1 MSSEFIAIVII
12 TVLLIFAL
20 ITLFIAPIG
29 VNKNNKEDK
38 EKENKSSDEIEFNK
52 PWETDDKIIIDTI
65 LSENSFD
72 KCNNFLDSIIRMHM
86 NNYKVLTG
94 FTPDSYI
101 TRDTKDEMVSYVT
114 EMTKHNMTDEVLWV
128 VSMFYDINTKEDL
141 NKLLDLRIK
150 LNILADMVEQNA
162 PIE

>member
-1 MSSEFIAIVII
+1 MTLEFIAKVII
-12 TVLLIFAL
+12 IVLLIFAL
-20 ITLFIAPIG
+20 ITLFVAAISANI
-29 VNKNNKEDK
+29 NNKKDK
-38 EKENKSSDEIEFNK
+38 EKENESSDKIEFNK

-101 TRDTKDEMVSYVT
+101 TRETKDEMVSYVT
-114 EMTKHNMTDEVLWV
+114 EMTKKNMTDEILWV
-128 VSMFYDINTKEDL
+128 ISMFYDMNTKDDL
-141 NKLLDLRIK
+141 NKILDLRIK
-150 LNILADMVEQNA
+150 LNILTDMVEQNA